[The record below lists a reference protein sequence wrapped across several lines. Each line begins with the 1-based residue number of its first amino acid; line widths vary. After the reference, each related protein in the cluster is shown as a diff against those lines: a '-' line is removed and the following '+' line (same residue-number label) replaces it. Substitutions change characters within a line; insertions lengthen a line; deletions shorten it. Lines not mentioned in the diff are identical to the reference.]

1 MPRLQVLQV
10 RHYAVGPF
18 EFVENARC
26 SMLLVAVAG
35 EQHLSKVGRVS
46 QLTDLTML
54 QSDPC
59 GFLHVLHL
67 PPLSESKLPIRRGT
81 CVKRAC

>member
-1 MPRLQVLQV
+1 MPLKLGTMQLAHLDLVK
-10 RHYAVGPF
+10 
-18 EFVENARC
+18 NARRG
-26 SMLLVAVAG
+26 MLLVADSG
-35 EQHLSKVGRVS
+35 DQHLSKVGRVS